1 MIDKTN
7 RQYNVEIINIENC
20 STLKLYYDNFK

>member
-20 STLKLYYDNFK
+20 GILKFYYDNF

>member
-20 STLKLYYDNFK
+20 SILKLYYDNF